1 MPSSDLPHSQIKLVS
16 EHLIYNQVMEIL
28 SVSLKNF
35 KSHSDRHFPFQPGT
49 NAICGENGAGKT
61 SILEAIAWVLFDHKG
76 DYKVEDLIRNGTA
89 SAQATVAFIS
99 SHDQRTYNI
108 QRCTR
113 SGYTIFDPQLGE
125 KLAYTRIREE
135 VLPWLRQHLGV
146 APGTD
151 LAKLFSN
158 TIGVPQGTFT
168 ADFLQTA
175 ERRKPIFDAILK
187 VEEYRQANQQMLT
200 LEKYA
205 KSESESLERT
215 IAHYNEALEEWE
227 IVTDKQQT
235 VHQEITHLNA
245 ELAQC
250 QQRFNELQAEQAQL
264 SNQAAQMQ
272 QLTNELEK
280 LSAQIQSKK
289 LEVDRLTLELQQAE
303 QSVEICTTHRTNYQ
317 TFLQTET
324 TLQELENHRGTQQAL
339 MQQRQGLVKQ
349 EGDRQTKLATI
360 TQQLER
366 RSQIETEI
374 QRLEPLIQH
383 QTQLDQQQQELNQQL
398 QTCDSWRQTI
408 SRDQKRLAQLE
419 ARRQQLGQAIEELEA
434 FGAIVQKIPQLEEQQ
449 QRYQQ
454 QLSRIDAAT
463 QFETDLRQIV
473 TQAQTREGI
482 YTPHLQSAT
491 ATLKE
496 LQQAAPLWFPHLSEV
511 LATLGNGAKLQG
523 QLMSDLQGILED
535 LSEQL
540 LADRLKQHLQQVQA
554 QLQTARQQQ
563 IQFLTLD
570 TKLDAEEA
578 LAAEIAE
585 VRSHILNSQTQ
596 LTQEP
601 ELKQQLSHLNG
612 QLQALNDPRGK
623 TRLLQQELQQQTNLE
638 QQPKLQSALS
648 EIQSAIAQ
656 VDTQLAD
663 FTNLAEQISE
673 QQTLR
678 DEYRPTY
685 QLYLEHQQ
693 SANSYRGR
701 KQQLEEVIE
710 QMQTYQE
717 RSTDLVAQQTQLA
730 ETFDPVRVAIVQ
742 TAHQEARDKQ
752 TQLTAQLPEKVKR
765 LEEYDVQISKLQI
778 IQEKRD
784 HAQTEMKRKQK
795 VERFIKFARKAYKDA
810 GPRITERYVQNIS
823 READKLF
830 RELLNRP
837 NVALE
842 WTRDYEIVVQEGA
855 HSRRLLNLSGG
866 EQMCAALAV
875 RLALLKVLADINIA
889 FFDEPTTNMD
899 KARRESLAE
908 AIANIKTFRQLFVI
922 SHDDTFEKVT
932 ENIILVERES

>member
-1 MPSSDLPHSQIKLVS
+1 
-16 EHLIYNQVMEIL
+16 MEIL

-35 KSHSDRHFPFQPGT
+35 KSHSDRHFSFQPGT

-76 DYKVEDLIRNGTA
+76 DYKVEDLIRNGAA
-89 SAQATVAFIS
+89 SAQARVAFIS
-99 SHDQRTYNI
+99 SHDQRTYEV

-113 SGYTIFDPQLGE
+113 SGYTLFDPQIGE

-146 APGTD
+146 AVGTD

-215 IAHYNEALEEWE
+215 IAHYDEALEEWA
-227 IVTDKQQT
+227 IVTEKQQT
-235 VHQEITHLNA
+235 VRQEIA
-245 ELAQC
+245 ELNVELTQW
-250 QQRFNELQAEQAQL
+250 QQRFNELQAEQAHL
-264 SNQAAQMQ
+264 STQAAQMQ
-272 QLTNELEK
+272 QLTRELEK
-280 LSAQIQSKK
+280 LSAQIQSKR
-289 LEVDRLTLELQQAE
+289 LEVDRLTLDLQQAE
-303 QSVEICTTHRTNYQ
+303 QSVEICTTHRTSYQ
-317 TFLQTET
+317 TFLQTEI
-324 TLQELENHRGTQQAL
+324 TLQELEKNRGTQQAL

-349 EGDRQTKLATI
+349 ESDRQTKLATI

-366 RSQIETEI
+366 RSHIEAET
-374 QRLEPLIQH
+374 QRLEPLVQH
-383 QTQLDQQQQELNQQL
+383 QIKLDQQQQAFNQQL
-398 QTCDSWRQTI
+398 QTCQSWRQTI
-408 SRDQKRLAQLE
+408 SRDQKRLTQLE
-419 ARRQQLGQAIEELEA
+419 TRRKQLGQEIEDLEA

-463 QFETDLRQIV
+463 QFEADLRQIV

-482 YTPHLQSAT
+482 YTHHIQSAT

-496 LQQAAPLWFPHLSEV
+496 LQQAAPKWAPHLTEV
-511 LATLGNGAKLQG
+511 LITLGNGSKLQG

-540 LADRLKQHLQQVQA
+540 LADRLKQHLQQVQT
-554 QLQTARQQQ
+554 QLQAARQQQ
-563 IQFLTLD
+563 IQFLSLD

-578 LAAEIAE
+578 LAAEAE
-585 VRSHILNSQTQ
+585 DVRSQILNGQTQ
-596 LTQEP
+596 LTDEP
-601 ELKQQLSHLNG
+601 NLQQQLAHLNG
-612 QLQALNDPRGK
+612 QLQELNDPRGK
-623 TRLLQQELQQQTNLE
+623 TRLFQQELQQQTTLE
-638 QQPKLQSALS
+638 VQQPKLQSALL
-648 EIQSAIAQ
+648 EIQNAIAQ
-656 VDTQLAD
+656 VDAQLAA
-663 FTNLAEQISE
+663 FANLAEQIRE
-673 QQTLR
+673 QQSLR
-678 DEYRPTY
+678 DDHRATH

-701 KQQLEEVIE
+701 KQQLEDVTAQLHE
-710 QMQTYQE
+710 YQKH
-717 RSTDLVAQQTQLA
+717 STEFTAQQTQLA
-730 ETFDPVRVAIVQ
+730 EMFDPVRVAIVQ
-742 TAHQEARDKQ
+742 SAYQEARDKQ

-765 LEEYDVQISKLQI
+765 LEDYDVQISKLQT

-784 HAQTEMKRKQK
+784 SAQIEAKRKQK
-795 VERFIKFARKAYKDA
+795 IERFIKFARKAYKEA

-830 RELLNRP
+830 RELLNRS

-855 HSRRLLNLSGG
+855 HSRRLINLSGG

-875 RLALLKVLADINIA
+875 RLALLKVLADINVA

-899 KARRESLAE
+899 RARRESLAD

-932 ENIILVERES
+932 ENVILVEREA

>member
-1 MPSSDLPHSQIKLVS
+1 
-16 EHLIYNQVMEIL
+16 MEIL

-76 DYKVEDLIRNGTA
+76 DYKVEDLIRNGAA
-89 SAQATVAFIS
+89 SAQARVAIIS
-99 SHDQRTYNI
+99 SHDQRTYEI

-113 SGYTIFDPQLGE
+113 SGYTLFDPQIGE

-215 IAHYNEALEEWE
+215 IAHYDEALAEWT
-227 IVTDKQQT
+227 IVTEKQQI
-235 VHQEITHLNA
+235 VSREIA
-245 ELAQC
+245 ELKTELTQW
-250 QQRFNELQAEQAQL
+250 QQRFNELQTEQAHL
-264 SNQAAQMQ
+264 STQAAQMQ
-272 QLTNELEK
+272 QLTSELEK
-280 LSAQIQSKK
+280 LSAQMQSKK
-289 LEVDRLTLELQQAE
+289 LEGDRLTIELQQAE
-303 QSVEICTTHRTNYQ
+303 QSVEICTTQRTSYQ
-317 TFLQTET
+317 TFLQTEI
-324 TLQELENHRGTQQAL
+324 TLQELEKDRGTQQAL

-349 EGDRQTKLATI
+349 ESDRQTKLATI

-366 RSQIETEI
+366 RSHIAAEI
-374 QRLEPLIQH
+374 QRLEPIIHH
-383 QTQLDQQQQELNQQL
+383 QTKLERQQQALQQQL
-398 QTCDSWRQTI
+398 QTCQSWRQTI
-408 SRDQKRLAQLE
+408 SRDQKRLTQLE
-419 ARRQQLGQAIEELEA
+419 ARRKQIGQEIEDLEA
-434 FGAIVQKIPQLEEQQ
+434 FGAIVQKIPHLEEQR

-463 QFETDLRQIV
+463 QFEADLRQIV

-482 YTPHLQSAT
+482 YTHHIRSAT
-491 ATLKE
+491 ATLQE
-496 LQQAAPLWFPHLSEV
+496 LQQAAPKWAPHLTEV
-511 LATLGNGAKLQG
+511 LTTLGNGSKLQG

-540 LADRLKQHLQQVQA
+540 LADRLKQHLQQVQT

-563 IQFLTLD
+563 VQFLSLD

-578 LAAEIAE
+578 LAAEIE
-585 VRSHILNSQTQ
+585 DVRSQILNGQTQ
-596 LTQEP
+596 LTHEP
-601 ELKQQLSHLNG
+601 DLQQQLAHLNG
-612 QLQALNDPRGK
+612 QLQELDDPRGK

-638 QQPKLQSALS
+638 VQQANLQSALL
-648 EIQSAIAQ
+648 EIQNAIAQ
-656 VDTQLAD
+656 VDGQLTA
-663 FTNLAEQISE
+663 FTNLAEQIRE
-673 QQTLR
+673 QQSLR
-678 DEYRPTY
+678 DGHRATH

-701 KQQLEEVIE
+701 KQQLDDVIA
-710 QMQTYQE
+710 QLRDYQE
-717 RSTDLVAQQTQLA
+717 CSAEFTTQHTQLV

-742 TAHQEARDKQ
+742 SAYQEARDKQ

-765 LEEYDVQISKLQI
+765 LEEYEVQLSKLQT

-784 HAQTEMKRKQK
+784 SAQIEAKRKQK
-795 VERFIKFARKAYKDA
+795 IERFIKFARKAYKEA

-855 HSRRLLNLSGG
+855 HSRRLINLSGG

-899 KARRESLAE
+899 RARRESLAE

-932 ENIILVERES
+932 ENVIVVEREA

>member
-1 MPSSDLPHSQIKLVS
+1 
-16 EHLIYNQVMEIL
+16 MEIL

-35 KSHSDRHFPFQPGT
+35 KSHSDRHFSFQPGT

-76 DYKVEDLIRNGTA
+76 DYKVEDLIRNGAA
-89 SAQATVAFIS
+89 SAQARVAFIS
-99 SHDQRTYNI
+99 SHDQRTYEI

-113 SGYTIFDPQLGE
+113 SGYTLFDPQIGE

-146 APGTD
+146 AVGTD

-215 IAHYNEALEEWE
+215 IAHYDEALEEWA
-227 IVTDKQQT
+227 IVTEKQQT
-235 VHQEITHLNA
+235 VRQEIAELNA
-245 ELAQC
+245 ELTQW
-250 QQRFNELQAEQAQL
+250 QQRFNELQAEQAHL
-264 SNQAAQMQ
+264 SAQAAQMQ
-272 QLTNELEK
+272 QLTSELEK

-289 LEVDRLTLELQQAE
+289 LEVDRLTLDFQQAE
-303 QSVEICTTHRTNYQ
+303 QSVEICTTQRTNYQ
-317 TFLQTET
+317 TFLQTEI
-324 TLQELENHRGTQQAL
+324 TLQELEKNRGTQQAL

-349 EGDRQTKLATI
+349 ESDRQTKLATI

-366 RSQIETEI
+366 RSHIEAEI
-374 QRLEPLIQH
+374 QRLEPLVQH
-383 QTQLDQQQQELNQQL
+383 QIKLDQQQQEFNQQL
-398 QTCDSWRQTI
+398 QTCQSWRQTI
-408 SRDQKRLAQLE
+408 SRDQKRLTQLE
-419 ARRQQLGQAIEELEA
+419 TRRKQLGQAIEDLEA

-463 QFETDLRQIV
+463 QFEADLRQIV

-482 YTPHLQSAT
+482 YTHHIQSAT

-496 LQQAAPLWFPHLSEV
+496 LQQAAPKWAPHLTEV
-511 LATLGNGAKLQG
+511 LATLGNGSKLQG

-563 IQFLTLD
+563 IQFLSLD

-578 LAAEIAE
+578 LAAEVE
-585 VRSHILNSQTQ
+585 DVRSQILNGQTQ
-596 LTQEP
+596 LTHEP
-601 ELKQQLSHLNG
+601 DLQQQLAHLNG
-612 QLQALNDPRGK
+612 QLQQLDDPRGK
-623 TRLLQQELQQQTNLE
+623 TRLLQQELQQQTTLE
-638 QQPKLQSALS
+638 VQQPKLQSALL
-648 EIQSAIAQ
+648 EIQDAIAQ
-656 VDTQLAD
+656 VDAQLAT
-663 FTNLAEQISE
+663 FANLAEQIGE
-673 QQTLR
+673 QQSLR
-678 DEYRPTY
+678 DAHRATH

-701 KQQLEEVIE
+701 KQQLEDVTAQLHE
-710 QMQTYQE
+710 YQE
-717 RSTDLVAQQTQLA
+717 RSIEFTIQQARLI
-730 ETFDPVRVAIVQ
+730 ETFDSVRVAIVQ
-742 TAHQEARDKQ
+742 TAYQEARDKQ

-765 LEEYDVQISKLQI
+765 LEEYEVQISKLQTVK
-778 IQEKRD
+778 EKRD
-784 HAQTEMKRKQK
+784 HAQTEAKRKQK
-795 VERFIKFARKAYKDA
+795 IERFIKFARKAYKEA

-837 NVALE
+837 NMALE

-855 HSRRLLNLSGG
+855 HSRRLINLSGG

-899 KARRESLAE
+899 RARRESLAE

-922 SHDDTFEKVT
+922 SHDDTFEKFT
-932 ENIILVERES
+932 ENVILVEREA